1 MLCCQ
6 RQRKAS
12 KPTSHRLRPVP
23 SIYVDHAATTPMS
36 PAAFSAM
43 SDQLQQLGNPS
54 SLHTHGRA
62 TRKTLED
69 AREAIAKSIDCL
81 ASEVIFTAS
90 GTEANNIA
98 LKGLLWNGKKNGKN
112 VVVISAIEHHAI
124 LDPAQWLKT
133 HEGAEIIEVPVTSD
147 GVIDLDFLRNLV
159 SQRSAEIAVIS
170 IMHSN
175 NETGVLQPI
184 GEIIEIAGDI
194 PVHTDAVQSF
204 SKIPL
209 SYKSLG
215 VTALTLSAHKVGGPL
230 GIGALILRRAF
241 EIPALLHGG
250 GQEREIRSGTL
261 NAPSIVAF
269 ATAAN
274 DSYDAQKVS
283 QLRDSFI
290 SGVKALIP
298 DAYINGEKSDRLPG
312 IVNVTFPGTQSD
324 TLLLLLD
331 GAQVSASTGSACSA
345 GVHEASHVLLAM
357 GHTEESA
364 QSSLRFSFGA
374 TSTQEDVDF
383 VLSVLPD
390 VISRGRAA
398 NK

>member
-1 MLCCQ
+1 
-6 RQRKAS
+6 
-12 KPTSHRLRPVP
+12 
-23 SIYVDHAATTPMS
+23 MS
-36 PAAFSAM
+36 PAAFLAM

-69 AREAIAKSIDCL
+69 AREVIAQRIDCL

-98 LKGLLWNGKKNGKN
+98 LKGLFWNGKKYGKN
-112 VVVISAIEHHAI
+112 VVVISSIEHHAI

-133 HEGAEIIEVPVTSD
+133 HEGAEVIEVPVSSD
-147 GVIDLDFLRNLV
+147 GGVDLDFLSNLV
-159 SQRSAEIAVIS
+159 SQRGSEIAVIS

-184 GEIIEIAGDI
+184 QEIVTIAGDI

-204 SKIPL
+204 TKTHL
-209 SYKSLG
+209 SYKSCG

-274 DSYDAQKVS
+274 DSYDAEKIAA
-283 QLRDSFI
+283 LRDSFI
-290 SGVKALIP
+290 SGVKRLIP

-331 GAQVSASTGSACSA
+331 GAHVSASTGSACSA

-357 GHTEESA
+357 GHTEETA
-364 QSSLRFSFGA
+364 QSSLRFSFGS
-374 TSTQEDVDF
+374 TSTQGDVDF

>member
-1 MLCCQ
+1 M
-6 RQRKAS
+6 
-12 KPTSHRLRPVP
+12 P

-36 PAAFSAM
+36 PAAISAISQQM
-43 SDQLQQLGNPS
+43 QQLGNPS
-54 SLHTHGRA
+54 SLHSHGRA
-62 TRKTLED
+62 TRKALED
-69 AREAIAKSIDCL
+69 AREVIAKQIGCL
-81 ASEVIFTAS
+81 PSEVIFTAS

-98 LKGLLWNGKKNGKN
+98 LKGLFWNGKKNGKN
-112 VVVISAIEHHAI
+112 VIVISAIEHHAI
-124 LDPAQWLKT
+124 LDPAHWLQN
-133 HEGAEIIEVPVTSD
+133 HEGAEVITIPVNGD
-147 GVIDLDFLRNLV
+147 GVIDLEKLHELV
-159 SQRSAEIAVIS
+159 SARGNEIAAIS

-184 GEIIEIAGDI
+184 KSVVEIAGDI

-204 SKIPL
+204 KKVPV
-209 SYKSLG
+209 SYKDLG
-215 VTALTLSAHKVGGPL
+215 VTALTLSAHKIGGPL

-269 ATAAN
+269 AAAATEK
-274 DSYDAQKVS
+274 YPTGEVLR
-283 QLRDSFI
+283 LRDSFI
-290 SGVKALIP
+290 AGIKSSIT
-298 DAYINGEKSDRLPG
+298 DAYINGENSDRLPG

-331 GAQVSASTGSACSA
+331 SAHVSASTGSACSA

-357 GHTEESA
+357 GHNETTA

-374 TSTQEDVDF
+374 SSTQADIDF

-398 NK
+398 NNL

>member
-1 MLCCQ
+1 M
-6 RQRKAS
+6 
-12 KPTSHRLRPVP
+12 P

-36 PAAFSAM
+36 PAAISAISQQM
-43 SDQLQQLGNPS
+43 QQLGNPS
-54 SLHTHGRA
+54 SLHSHGRA
-62 TRKTLED
+62 TRKALED
-69 AREAIAKSIDCL
+69 AREVIAQQVECL
-81 ASEVIFTAS
+81 PSEVIFTAS

-98 LKGLLWNGKKNGKN
+98 LKGLFWNGKKSGKN
-112 VVVISAIEHHAI
+112 VIVISAIEHHAI
-124 LDPAQWLKT
+124 LDPAHWLQT
-133 HEGAEIIEVPVTSD
+133 HEGAEVITVPVNGD
-147 GVIDLDFLRNLV
+147 GVIDIEKLRELV
-159 SQRSAEIAVIS
+159 DARGNEIAAIS

-184 GEIIEIAGDI
+184 KSVVEIAGDI

-204 SKIPL
+204 KKVQM
-209 SYKSLG
+209 SYKDLG
-215 VTALTLSAHKVGGPL
+215 VTALTLSAHKIGGPL

-269 ATAAN
+269 AAAATEKYSAS
-274 DSYDAQKVS
+274 DVS
-283 QLRDSFI
+283 GLRDSFI
-290 SGVKALIP
+290 AGVKSSIH
-298 DAYINGEKSDRLPG
+298 DAYINGENSDRLPG

-331 GAQVSASTGSACSA
+331 SAHVSASTGSACSA

-357 GHTEESA
+357 GHNETTA

-374 TSTQEDVDF
+374 SSTQADVDF

-398 NK
+398 NNL